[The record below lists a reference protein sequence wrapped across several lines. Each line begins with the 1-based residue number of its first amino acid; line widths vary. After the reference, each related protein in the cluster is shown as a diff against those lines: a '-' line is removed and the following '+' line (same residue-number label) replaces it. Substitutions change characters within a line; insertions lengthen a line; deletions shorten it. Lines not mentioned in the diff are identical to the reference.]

1 MRRLRKSISLAQMPT
16 ITTIEV
22 RRRLQPFVKEHEGA
36 DDEAERV
43 AFFFGMYEALTN
55 LPVIPKKKTRKHS

>member
-1 MRRLRKSISLAQMPT
+1 MPT

-43 AFFFGMYEALTN
+43 AFLFGMYEALTN
-55 LPVIPKKKTRKHS
+55 LPVIPKKKTRKVK